1 MKEEAIIYEVTI
13 EWLEDRKLV
22 NTSFDPIKMD
32 YAPRV
37 GDVINV
43 DGIYNEVIS
52 IVYKSN
58 QPIWLTAYVNIIGD
72 SLEHEKWVKEK
83 LIDVTPSNPQITFI

>member
-1 MKEEAIIYEVTI
+1 MVLVWRISMKNETVIYEVSI
-13 EWLEDRKLV
+13 EWLENGKLV

-43 DGIYNEVIS
+43 DGIYHEVIS
-52 IVYKSN
+52 VAYKSN
-58 QPIWLTAYVNIIGD
+58 QSVWLTAYVNIIGD
-72 SLEHEKWVKEK
+72 SVTHEKWIKEK
-83 LIDVTPSNPQITFI
+83 ANR